1 MRCIIKYITIFTV
14 FPIIGGSYLLLYR
27 HARNTGIFLKNNMI
41 GIRCFCVENVAAPL
55 CKSEKEGEGDR
66 YANKKR
72 PVNQRLQVFLYI
84 SFRLC

>member
-1 MRCIIKYITIFTV
+1 VRCINKYITIFTV
-14 FPIIGGSYLLLYR
+14 FPIIGGSYLLLYQ

-41 GIRCFCVENVAAPL
+41 VIRCFWVENVVAP
-55 CKSEKEGEGDR
+55 CANSEKEGEGDL